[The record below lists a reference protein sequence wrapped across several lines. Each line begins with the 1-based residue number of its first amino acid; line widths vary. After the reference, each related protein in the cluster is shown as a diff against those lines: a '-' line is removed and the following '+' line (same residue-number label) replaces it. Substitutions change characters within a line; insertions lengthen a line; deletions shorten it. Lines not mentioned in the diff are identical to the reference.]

1 MGQFNIYKKILS
13 ESKNIILILSATDLT
28 HLQNDQIGFLFN
40 MEGAA
45 PLEDIRDL
53 DIFYEMGLRSIGIAW
68 RGENRYI
75 KDGKLSKEG
84 LRLLNKVEKKEMIL
98 DVAHM
103 SESLFWNMVDNYNKP
118 FIVSHTAYR
127 TVYDDDRNLSDEQ
140 IKEVHKRNSLIGI
153 AGVNKLIGGETID
166 DIVKNI
172 DHVIKKF
179 SINTICLGSD
189 FDGMVN
195 PKL

>member
-1 MGQFNIYKKILS
+1 
-13 ESKNIILILSATDLT
+13 
-28 HLQNDQIGFLFN
+28 
-40 MEGAA
+40 
-45 PLEDIRDL
+45 
-53 DIFYEMGLRSIGIAW
+53 
-68 RGENRYI
+68 
-75 KDGKLSKEG
+75 
-84 LRLLNKVEKKEMIL
+84 NKVEKKEMIL

-172 DHVIKKF
+172 DHVIKKS
-179 SINTICLGSD
+179 SINTVCLGSD

-195 PKL
+195 PKLSLIKDFEDVTCFPNLIDKLNLNFKKEDVEKIAYKNLHDFILKILKK